1 MSWIAVA
8 RKDFRDASRSKALW
22 VLTTLFTLLV
32 VGIVF
37 FFSEISGDTNPGQDA
52 LFLSFI
58 GPLFLLLPLAGI
70 LVGYKSIVGERESG
84 SIKLLLSLPHT
95 RGEVLLGK
103 LVGRSAVVTTAV
115 LIGYL
120 LGSIAFVA
128 LMGGFQPVDYLL
140 FVGLTVLLGITF
152 VAIAVGLSASSGS
165 SGLVL
170 TVAIGLVLMF
180 TLLWETLAMTLL
192 PYALGDALLGIE
204 QATVE
209 SISTFVLTVSPR
221 VAFMQGLSF
230 VLSIGGGAPSTTASS
245 SEIWL
250 NDWWGFVVLGF
261 WIVVPLAVGYWR
273 FKSADL

>member
-22 VLTTLFTLLV
+22 SLTILFTLLV

-95 RGEVLLGK
+95 RGDVLLGK

-120 LGSIAFVA
+120 VGSIAFVA
-128 LMGGFQPVDYLL
+128 LMGGLQPVDYLL

-152 VAIAVGLSASSGS
+152 VAIAVGLSASSGA

-170 TVAIGLVLMF
+170 AVAVGLVLMF

-192 PYALGDALLGIE
+192 PYLLGDALLGIGPT
-204 QATVE
+204 TVE
-209 SISTFVLTVSPR
+209 SISSFVLTASPR

-230 VLSIGGGAPSTTASS
+230 LLSIGGGAPNTAGGSS
-245 SEIWL
+245 KIWL

-273 FKSADL
+273 FKNADL